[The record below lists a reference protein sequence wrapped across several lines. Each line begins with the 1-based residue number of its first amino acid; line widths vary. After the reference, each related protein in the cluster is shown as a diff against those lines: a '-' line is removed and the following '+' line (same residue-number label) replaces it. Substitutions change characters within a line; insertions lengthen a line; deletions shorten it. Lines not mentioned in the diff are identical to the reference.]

1 MGYHSLDKPDRP
13 RRDVSIAQPLLPT
26 LLVVGAPAAGI
37 SVEHFL
43 LLLAVI
49 LASAKILGELAE
61 RIGQPAV
68 VGELVAGVLL
78 GPSVI
83 GFVDPALPSLHLI
96 AEIGVVLLLFGIGLE
111 TDLKRL
117 LNVGGAAFSVAVMGV
132 LLPFVLG
139 YAVSRALGLA
149 LLPAIV
155 AGAALTA
162 TSVGITARVFSDL
175 GELQSAEGQIVLGAA
190 VIDDVI
196 GLVILAIVTDLVA
209 GTAPSALGVVRTTA
223 VAFGFLAA
231 ALLVGRWI
239 VPWLFGLI
247 ARTSKEHTLASM
259 ALTLAFILAVLASQV
274 GSALIVG
281 AFAAGLVLAPTEH
294 AHAIERGIV
303 RLANVFVPIFFVAV
317 GAAVDVRTFGS
328 REVVIVGVALTVV
341 AIIGKFAAGWAP
353 VWVRARKTLI
363 GVGMI
368 PRGEVGLIFAQAGLA
383 AGVLDPGEYSALML
397 MVLVTTFMA
406 PPLLRR
412 LLTKAA
418 DETRRAPSDSSAV
431 GEMTTEA

>member
-1 MGYHSLDKPDRP
+1 
-13 RRDVSIAQPLLPT
+13 VSVTQPLLPA
-26 LLVVGAPAAGI
+26 LLAVAAPDTGI
-37 SVEHFL
+37 SVERFL

-49 LASAKILGELAE
+49 LISAKVLGELAE

-68 VGELVAGVLL
+68 IGELLAGVLL
-78 GPSVI
+78 GPSVV
-83 GFVDPALPSLHLI
+83 GFVDPSLPSLHLI

-117 LNVGGAAFSVAVMGV
+117 LSVGPAAFTVAVVGV
-132 LLPFVLG
+132 LLPFVFG
-139 YAVSRALGLA
+139 YGVSRALGIA
-149 LLPAIV
+149 VLPAIV
-155 AGAALTA
+155 IGAALTA

-175 GELQSAEGQIVLGAA
+175 GALKSPEGQIVLGAA

-196 GLVILAIVTDLVA
+196 GLVILAVVSDLVA
-209 GTAPSALGVVRTTA
+209 GKSPSVLGVARATA
-223 VAFGFLAA
+223 VAFGFLAGA
-231 ALLVGRWI
+231 VLIGRLV
-239 VPWLFGLI
+239 VPWLFRLI
-247 ARTSKEHTLASM
+247 ARTSKEHTLATM
-259 ALTLAFILAVLASQV
+259 ALALAFMLAVLASQI

-294 AHAIERGIV
+294 ANVIERGIV

-328 REVVIVGVALTVV
+328 REVVIVGVALTAV
-341 AIIGKFAAGWAP
+341 AIVGKFAAGWAP
-353 VWVRARKTLI
+353 VWVSGRKTLI

-368 PRGEVGLIFAQAGLA
+368 PRGEVGLIFAQTGLA
-383 AGVLDPGEYSALML
+383 AGVLNAGEYSALML

-418 DETRRAPSDSSAV
+418 AETGHPQSDASAI

>member
-1 MGYHSLDKPDRP
+1 MLGSAPLD
-13 RRDVSIAQPLLPT
+13 AG
-26 LLVVGAPAAGI
+26 GA
-37 SVEHFL
+37 SVEHLL

-49 LASAKILGELAE
+49 LVAAKVLGELAE

-68 VGELVAGVLL
+68 VGELLAGVVL

-83 GFVDPALPSLHLI
+83 GFVDPTLPPLHLL

-117 LNVGGAAFSVAVMGV
+117 MSVGGAAFTVAVVGV
-132 LLPFVLG
+132 LLPFALG
-139 YAVSRALGLA
+139 FGVARALGIE

-155 AGAALTA
+155 GGAALTA

-175 GELQSAEGQIVLGAA
+175 GQLQSVEGQIVLGAA

-196 GLVILAIVTDLVA
+196 GLVILAVVSDLVA
-209 GTAPSALGVVRTTA
+209 GNAPSVLGVVRTTA
-223 VAFGFLAA
+223 VAFGFLGAT
-231 ALLVGRWI
+231 LLIGRFI
-239 VPWLFGLI
+239 VPPVFALF
-247 ARTSKEHTLASM
+247 ARIGKEHTLASM
-259 ALTLAFILAVLASQV
+259 GLALAFLLAVLASEI

-294 AHAIERGIV
+294 ARAVERGIV

-317 GAAVDVRTFGS
+317 GAAVDVHTFGS
-328 REVVIVGVALTVV
+328 RDVVIVGLALTAV
-341 AIIGKFAAGWAP
+341 AILGKFAAGFAP

-368 PRGEVGLIFAQAGLA
+368 PRGEVGLIFAQTGLA
-383 AGVLDPGEYSALML
+383 AGVINTGEYSALML
-397 MVLVTTFMA
+397 MVLVTTFIA
-406 PPLLRR
+406 PPLLRQ
-412 LLTKAA
+412 LITKASSGA
-418 DETRRAPSDSSAV
+418 AAPEPDAGAV
-431 GEMTTEA
+431 VEMTTEA

>member
-1 MGYHSLDKPDRP
+1 
-13 RRDVSIAQPLLPT
+13 VTVTQPVLPT
-26 LLVVGAPAAGI
+26 LLAFAAPDTGI
-37 SVEHFL
+37 SVERFL

-49 LASAKILGELAE
+49 LISAKILGELAE

-68 VGELVAGVLL
+68 VGELLAGVVL
-78 GPSVI
+78 GPSVV
-83 GFVDPALPSLHLI
+83 GLVDPTLPSLHLI

-117 LNVGGAAFSVAVMGV
+117 LSVGPAAFTVAVVGV
-132 LLPFVLG
+132 LLPFVFG
-139 YAVSRALGLA
+139 YEVSRALGLA
-149 LLPAIV
+149 VLPAIV
-155 AGAALTA
+155 IGASLTA

-175 GELQSAEGQIVLGAA
+175 GELKSSEGQIVLGAA

-196 GLVILAIVTDLVA
+196 GLVILAIVSDLVA
-209 GTAPSALGVVRTTA
+209 GNAPSVIGIARATA
-223 VAFGFLAA
+223 VAFGFLAGA
-231 ALLVGRWI
+231 VLIGRLI
-239 VPWLFGLI
+239 VPWLFRLI
-247 ARTSKEHTLASM
+247 ARTGKEHTLAPM
-259 ALTLAFILAVLASQV
+259 ALALAFVLAVLASKV

-294 AHAIERGIV
+294 AHAIERGII

-328 REVVIVGVALTVV
+328 REVVTVGVALTVV
-341 AIIGKFAAGWAP
+341 AIAGKFAAGWAP
-353 VWVRARKTLI
+353 VWVRARKTVI

-368 PRGEVGLIFAQAGLA
+368 PRGEVGLIFAQTGLT
-383 AGVLDPGEYSALML
+383 AGVLNAGEYSALML

-412 LLTKAA
+412 LLTKPAA
-418 DETRRAPSDSSAV
+418 ETVDPQADASAV
-431 GEMTTEA
+431 GEMTTDA

>member
-1 MGYHSLDKPDRP
+1 
-13 RRDVSIAQPLLPT
+13 VSIVQTLSTKLL
-26 LLVVGAPAAGI
+26 GFAAPAEGGT
-37 SVEHFL
+37 SVEQFL

-49 LASAKILGELAE
+49 LVSAKVLGELAE
-61 RIGQPAV
+61 RIGQPAI
-68 VGELVAGVLL
+68 VGELLAGVIL
-78 GPSVI
+78 GPSLL
-83 GFVDPALPSLHLI
+83 GYVDPTLPALHLT

-117 LNVGGAAFSVAVMGV
+117 LSVGVAATAVAVVGV
-132 LLPFVLG
+132 VLPFVAG
-139 YAVSRALGLA
+139 YFVSRALGLA

-175 GELQSAEGQIVLGAA
+175 GRLKTIEGQIVLGAA

-196 GLVILAIVTDLVA
+196 GLVILAIVSDLVA
-209 GTAPSALGVVRTTA
+209 GTAPTIMRVVRTTA

-231 ALLVGRWI
+231 AVIAGRFAVPPIFALV
-239 VPWLFGLI
+239 
-247 ARTSKEHTLASM
+247 ARSGKEHTLASM
-259 ALTLAFILAVLASQV
+259 ALALAFFLAVLASNV

-294 AHAIERGIV
+294 VHVVERGIV

-328 REVVIVGVALTVV
+328 GAVVSVGLALTAV
-341 AIIGKFAAGWAP
+341 AIIGKFAAGYVP
-353 VWVRARKTLI
+353 IWVRARKTVI

-368 PRGEVGLIFAQAGLA
+368 PRGEVGLIFAQTGLT
-383 AGVLDPGEYSALML
+383 AGVIDAGEYSALML
-397 MVLVTTFMA
+397 MVLVTTFIS

-412 LLTKAA
+412 LLTKVAEPGGEPDA
-418 DETRRAPSDSSAV
+418 GPLV
-431 GEMTTEA
+431 EMTTEA

>member
-1 MGYHSLDKPDRP
+1 
-13 RRDVSIAQPLLPT
+13 VTVTQPVLPT
-26 LLVVGAPAAGI
+26 LLAFAAPDTGI
-37 SVEHFL
+37 SVERFL

-49 LASAKILGELAE
+49 LISAKILGELAE

-68 VGELVAGVLL
+68 VGELLAGVVL
-78 GPSVI
+78 GPSVV
-83 GFVDPALPSLHLI
+83 GLVDPTLPSLHLI

-117 LNVGGAAFSVAVMGV
+117 LSVGPAAFTVAVVGV
-132 LLPFVLG
+132 LLPFVFG
-139 YAVSRALGLA
+139 YEVSRALGLA
-149 LLPAIV
+149 VLPAIV
-155 AGAALTA
+155 IGASLTA

-175 GELQSAEGQIVLGAA
+175 GELKSAEGQIVLGAA

-196 GLVILAIVTDLVA
+196 GLVILAIVSDLVA
-209 GTAPSALGVVRTTA
+209 GNAPSVIGIARATA
-223 VAFGFLAA
+223 VAFGFLAGA
-231 ALLVGRWI
+231 VLIGRLI
-239 VPWLFGLI
+239 VPWLFRLI
-247 ARTSKEHTLASM
+247 ARTSKEHTLATM
-259 ALTLAFILAVLASQV
+259 ALALAFVLAVLASKV

-294 AHAIERGIV
+294 AHAIERGII

-328 REVVIVGVALTVV
+328 REVVTVGVALTVV
-341 AIIGKFAAGWAP
+341 AIAGKFAAGWAP
-353 VWVRARKTLI
+353 VWVRARKTVI

-368 PRGEVGLIFAQAGLA
+368 PRGEVGLIFAQTGLT
-383 AGVLDPGEYSALML
+383 AGVLNAGEYSALML

-412 LLTKAA
+412 LLTKPAA
-418 DETRRAPSDSSAV
+418 ETVDPQADASAV
-431 GEMTTEA
+431 GEMTTDA

>member
-1 MGYHSLDKPDRP
+1 MSIVHTPFTSLLGF
-13 RRDVSIAQPLLPT
+13 S
-26 LLVVGAPAAGI
+26 APAEGGT
-37 SVEHFL
+37 SVEQFL

-49 LASAKILGELAE
+49 LVSAKVLGELAE
-61 RIGQPAV
+61 RIGQPAI
-68 VGELVAGVLL
+68 VGELLAGVIL
-78 GPSVI
+78 GPSLI
-83 GFVDPALPSLHLI
+83 GFVDPNLPALHLT

-117 LNVGGAAFSVAVMGV
+117 MSVGVAATAVAVVGV
-132 LLPFVLG
+132 VLPFAAG
-139 YAVSRALGLA
+139 YFVSRALGLA

-175 GELQSAEGQIVLGAA
+175 GRLKTVEGQIVLGAA

-196 GLVILAIVTDLVA
+196 GLVILAIVSDLVA
-209 GTAPSALGVVRTTA
+209 GTLPTVVGVLRTTA

-231 ALLVGRWI
+231 ALIVGRFV
-239 VPWLFGLI
+239 VPPLFALI
-247 ARTSKEHTLASM
+247 ARSGKEHTLASM
-259 ALTLAFILAVLASQV
+259 ALALAFLLAVLASNV

-281 AFAAGLVLAPTEH
+281 AFAAGLVLAPTDH
-294 AHAIERGIV
+294 AHVVERGIV
-303 RLANVFVPIFFVAV
+303 RLANVFVPVFFVAV

-328 REVVIVGVALTVV
+328 AGV
-341 AIIGKFAAGWAP
+341 AIIGLALTAVAIAGKFAAGYSP
-353 VWVRARKTLI
+353 VWVRARKMVI

-368 PRGEVGLIFAQAGLA
+368 PRGEVGLIFAQTGLT
-383 AGVLDPGEYSALML
+383 AGVIDAGEYSALML
-397 MVLVTTFMA
+397 MVLITTFIS

-418 DETRRAPSDSSAV
+418 STGDEADTGALV
-431 GEMTTEA
+431 EMTTEA

>member
-1 MGYHSLDKPDRP
+1 MTPL
-13 RRDVSIAQPLLPT
+13 QPLLPT
-26 LLVVGAPAAGI
+26 MLVAVAPDGGN
-37 SVEHFL
+37 SVEGFL

-49 LASAKILGELAE
+49 LASAKLLGELAE

-68 VGELVAGVLL
+68 VGELVAGVIL

-83 GFVDPALPSLHLI
+83 GFIDPTVPSLHLI

-117 LNVGGAAFSVAVMGV
+117 LSVGGAAATVAVVGV
-132 LLPFVLG
+132 MLPFVFG
-139 YAVSRALGLA
+139 YLVCSALGLP
-149 LLPAIV
+149 LIPAIV
-155 AGAALTA
+155 GGAALTA

-175 GELQSAEGQIVLGAA
+175 GELKSAEGQIVLGAA

-196 GLVILAIVTDLVA
+196 GLVILAIVSDLVA
-209 GTAPSALGVVRTTA
+209 GNAPTVLGVARATGI
-223 VAFGFLAA
+223 AFGFLAA
-231 ALLVGRWI
+231 VLLVGRI
-239 VPWLFGLI
+239 VVPWVFARI
-247 ARTSKEHTLASM
+247 ASTGKENTLASM
-259 ALTLAFILAVLASQV
+259 ALALAFLLAVAASRV

-281 AFAAGLVLAPTEH
+281 AFAAGLVLAPTEQ

-303 RLANVFVPIFFVAV
+303 RLSNVFVPIFFVAV

-328 REVVIVGVALTVV
+328 REVVVLGIALTAV
-341 AIIGKFAAGWAP
+341 AIVTKLAAGWAP
-353 VWVRARKTLI
+353 VWVRARKALI

-368 PRGEVGLIFAQAGLA
+368 PRGEVGLIFAQTGLA
-383 AGVLDPGEYSALML
+383 AGAVDAGEYSALML

-412 LLTKAA
+412 LLTKRSASAKAA
-418 DETRRAPSDSSAV
+418 ESEESAV
-431 GEMTTEA
+431 VEMTTEA

>member
-1 MGYHSLDKPDRP
+1 MT
-13 RRDVSIAQPLLPT
+13 QPLLPV
-26 LLVVGAPAAGI
+26 LLAVAAPDTGI
-37 SVEHFL
+37 SVERFL

-49 LASAKILGELAE
+49 LISAKILGELAE

-68 VGELVAGVLL
+68 IGELLAGVLL
-78 GPSVI
+78 GPSVV
-83 GFVDPALPSLHLI
+83 GLVDPTVPSLHLI

-117 LNVGGAAFSVAVMGV
+117 LSVGPAAFTVAVVGV
-132 LLPFVLG
+132 LLPFVLCYG
-139 YAVSRALGLA
+139 VSRVLGLA
-149 LLPAIV
+149 VLPAIV

-175 GELQSAEGQIVLGAA
+175 GELKSAEGQIVLGAA

-196 GLVILAIVTDLVA
+196 GLVILAIVSDLVA
-209 GTAPSALGVVRTTA
+209 GNAPSVLGVARATA
-223 VAFGFLAA
+223 VAFGFLAVA
-231 ALLVGRWI
+231 VLLGRLV
-239 VPWLFGLI
+239 VPWLFSLI
-247 ARTSKEHTLASM
+247 ARTSKEHTLATM
-259 ALTLAFILAVLASQV
+259 ALAFAFVLAVLASQV

-281 AFAAGLVLAPTEH
+281 AFAAGLVLAPTEY
-294 AHAIERGIV
+294 ANAIERGII

-328 REVVIVGVALTVV
+328 REVVIVGVALTAV
-341 AIIGKFAAGWAP
+341 AIAGKFAAGWAP
-353 VWVRARKTLI
+353 VWVQARKTVI

-368 PRGEVGLIFAQAGLA
+368 PRGEVGLIFAQTGLV
-383 AGVLDPGEYSALML
+383 AGVLNAGEYSALML
-397 MVLVTTFMA
+397 MVLVTTFIA

-418 DETRRAPSDSSAV
+418 AGTGHPESDSSAV